1 MMHTLQVTQY
11 ILNDAHFTPDD
22 IYVETKHTHLCH
34 SLLSVKCLSH
44 VEDCLMRKV
53 MLAEALLEKGINADM
68 NEILPKIVD
77 GLRYVKCYVIEY
89 SDLE

>member
-1 MMHTLQVTQY
+1 MSF
-11 ILNDAHFTPDD
+11 FTFCEVSITCGGLPDV
-22 IYVETKHTHLCH
+22 IEGE
-34 SLLSVKCLSH
+34 KC
-44 VEDCLMRKV
+44 D
-53 MLAEALLEKGINADM
+53 ALLEKGNDADM

>member
-1 MMHTLQVTQY
+1 M
-11 ILNDAHFTPDD
+11 
-22 IYVETKHTHLCH
+22 
-34 SLLSVKCLSH
+34 SLKEKS
-44 VEDCLMRKV
+44 V
-53 MLAEALLEKGINADM
+53 MLAEALLEKGIDADM